1 MIKVLIVD
9 DESLARIRL
18 QRLLEK
24 NSDIEVV
31 GEARNG
37 LEAVQM
43 AHQYLPAVVLMDVRM
58 PEMDGLEA
66 ALHLKTLRCEH
77 LMPKPSPIYLSRS
90 KPMSWMGRCSEPQ
103 AQHVRSL
110 MAKLRAI
117 DAISVAGPTTA
128 LNWSP

>member
-43 AHQYLPAVVLMDVRM
+43 TDQYLPDIVLMDVRM
-58 PEMDGLEA
+58 PEMD
-66 ALHLKTLRCEH
+66 
-77 LMPKPSPIYLSRS
+77 
-90 KPMSWMGRCSEPQ
+90 
-103 AQHVRSL
+103 
-110 MAKLRAI
+110 
-117 DAISVAGPTTA
+117 
-128 LNWSP
+128 

>member
-24 NSDIEVV
+24 NSDIDVV

-43 AHQYLPAVVLMDVRM
+43 AHLYLPGVVLMDVRM
-58 PEMDGLEA
+58 PEMDGLDA
-66 ALHLKTLRCEH
+66 ARQIAKMVPPPGSDFLHR
-77 LMPKPSPIYLSRS
+77 I
-90 KPMSWMGRCSEPQ
+90 
-103 AQHVRSL
+103 
-110 MAKLRAI
+110 
-117 DAISVAGPTTA
+117 
-128 LNWSP
+128 